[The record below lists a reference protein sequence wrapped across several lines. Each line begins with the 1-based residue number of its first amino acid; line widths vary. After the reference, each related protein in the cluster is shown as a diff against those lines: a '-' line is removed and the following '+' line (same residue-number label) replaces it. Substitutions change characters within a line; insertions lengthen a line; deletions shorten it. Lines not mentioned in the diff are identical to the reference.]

1 MKKYL
6 LFALMMIFATQAN
19 ASVKDLL
26 LCIQKKDAAKLEELL
41 AAGEDVN
48 AKNEQGNT
56 ALHYAVGLDNAD
68 LASVLLA
75 HGADINATN
84 SKGWSPL
91 KIAEKKQAKNVMP
104 LLLKAQ
110 KNAKSAVADKAQKVA
125 GQAKAAV
132 AEVRNEAVQ
141 KTEKAAQ
148 QVQQVAQKTQQAVE
162 QVTAPA
168 EEMVPLAEAQAVIA
182 QRELVAQEALQAK
195 AQAEEKVKALE
206 AKVIELEK
214 AKEAAQS
221 AAKAAQ
227 QTAQNTKTASA
238 TVSAAPTVTKPAAT
252 KPVQKAPVKKLP
264 PQKSKLS
271 DKIFA
276 GDEDIVYCLDYL
288 GQGENQHFLE
298 AAGFFAAS
306 VGITEK
312 RYNEIVDVANDYFAH
327 TSEEGLKTRNDE
339 CSQIITPANKD
350 KMNQIVH
357 AINKSLGL

>member
-26 LCIQKKDAAKLEELL
+26 LCIQKKDAAKLEKLL

-104 LLLKAQ
+104 LLLEAQ
-110 KNAKSAVADKAQKVA
+110 KNAKSAVVEKAQKVA

-132 AEVRNEAVQ
+132 AEVKNEAVQ

-214 AKEAAQS
+214 AKEATQS

-227 QTAQNTKTASA
+227 QTAKNTKTASA
-238 TVSAAPTVTKPAAT
+238 TVSAKPAAT

-276 GDEDIVYCLDYL
+276 GDEDIVYCLNYL

-298 AAGFFAAS
+298 AAGFYAAS